1 MRFLRPARVMEALET
16 RDEKLQIDFLKEHVH
31 SELYRQSD
39 GDILIGSYLTANC
52 SLNCLETQYITVRS
66 KHTLPFRKKCVIYT
80 TWCFL

>member
-1 MRFLRPARVMEALET
+1 MKFLRPARVMEALET
-16 RDEKLQIDFLKEHVH
+16 RDEKLQIDFLKKHVH

-39 GDILIGSYLTANC
+39 SDILIGSYLTANC
-52 SLNCLETQYITVRS
+52 SLNSLETQYITVRS